1 MDIDILNELDE
12 LKREHRE
19 LLKRLRELDRSL
31 NGLSIAS
38 TDAAT
43 VVGALQGLCRLL
55 KNEILVHC
63 AREKESLLPVLL
75 DRGLGRHTVVQE
87 LQNEDVLLQREY
99 ERLQRALAG
108 VKATGTRRALETLV
122 STGERVISMIVE
134 HIHQEE
140 AEIFPLLEREG
151 KNLRR

>member
-1 MDIDILNELDE
+1 MDVDILKELDE

-19 LLKRLRELDRSL
+19 LLQRLRELDRSL

-43 VVGALQGLCRLL
+43 VVEALQGLCRLL
-55 KNEILVHC
+55 KNEIMVHC

-75 DRGLGRHTVVQE
+75 NRGLGHHTVVRE
-87 LQNEDVLLQREY
+87 LQNEDVLLRREY
-99 ERLQRALAG
+99 ERLKRALAG
-108 VKATGTRRALETLV
+108 VKSTGTRRALETLV

-151 KNLRR
+151 